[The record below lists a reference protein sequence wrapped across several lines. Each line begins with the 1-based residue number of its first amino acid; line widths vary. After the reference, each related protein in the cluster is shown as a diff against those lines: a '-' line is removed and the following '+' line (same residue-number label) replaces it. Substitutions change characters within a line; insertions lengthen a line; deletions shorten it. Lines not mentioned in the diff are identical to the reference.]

1 MLDNTE
7 RAISNSNIKEL
18 LHMEQNLALE
28 LGIFCLDYSVTWM
41 LADSV
46 Q

>member
-1 MLDNTE
+1 MVDSTE

-18 LHMEQNLALE
+18 YTEQNLALE